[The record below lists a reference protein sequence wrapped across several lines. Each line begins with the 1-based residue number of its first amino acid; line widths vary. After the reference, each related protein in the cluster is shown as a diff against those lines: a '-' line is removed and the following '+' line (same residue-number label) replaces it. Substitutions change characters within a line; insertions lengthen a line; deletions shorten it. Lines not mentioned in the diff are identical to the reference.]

1 VRVGLDAQLLVV
13 ERGTGE
19 YRFRHALIGE
29 VVHGD
34 PLAPQRTRFHRRVAE
49 ALGGQPA
56 EVLTRADRAGE
67 LAFHVDRAGDQ
78 AAAFLALLAAA
89 DAARQVAPGAALR
102 HRQRALELWGHAAG
116 ASRADRRWQA
126 AELASEVVGNER
138 GVELAGS
145 AFEVGQPPQGEP
157 RVHERLD
164 RYLWG
169 AGQFIGVALCRE
181 AFSVA
186 PTARAPMAFLVSPGF
201 GRSQPPRPRRRR
213 AMPLLQRDRSR
224 RPARPAGPG
233 AHHRRVPQRTTTSHR
248 LPATL

>member
-102 HRQRALELWGHAAG
+102 HRQRALELWDGVGHAAG

-138 GVELAGS
+138 GVELAGA

-186 PTARAPMAFLVSPGF
+186 PTARAYGF
-201 GRSQPPRPRRRR
+201 PRVARLRSI
-213 AMPLLQRDRSR
+213 AAAAAET
-224 RPARPAGPG
+224 PARHASPSEG
-233 AHHRRVPQRTTTSHR
+233 
-248 LPATL
+248 